1 MFNAT
6 ETNNILELECIN
18 SGESSYDF
26 GILSKID
33 TPLSI
38 DNHEDSSTNTYKSFK
53 DESSTTPVVIT
64 YPEATV
70 GEHFIYIK
78 YRKDG
83 SGNNGNDS
91 LQFKVI
97 S

>member
-1 MFNAT
+1 MK
-6 ETNNILELECIN
+6 LECIN
-18 SGESSYDF
+18 SGEIGYDF
-26 GILSKID
+26 GILSNID
-33 TPLSI
+33 TTFSI
-38 DNHEDSSTNTYKSFK
+38 NNNEDSSTNTYKSFK
-53 DESSTTPVVIT
+53 VQSSTTPVIIT

-83 SGNNGNDS
+83 GGDTGNDS